1 MRQRKYFE
9 YAGLTALLTTFF
21 GFFAVNVADID
32 FWWHIA
38 AGRNMLEEGIIPSVD
53 PFGVYDA
60 ANVWGQTVLKS
71 QWLGQVMLYAVYHW
85 LDINGIIFFRA
96 GILTLCIA
104 IVYLRCRLAATNSP
118 FAFVITALTGLAIL
132 HHTGERPQLFSFLYL
147 SLIFLLLDAFARS
160 KKQWLMYCIPLVM
173 LLWSNTHGGSILGIA
188 ALWLYSAGYVLENR
202 RVSQD
207 LKTTST
213 KLLLT
218 IAAISTVTL
227 LLTPNGLITLKY
239 IFFLQNS
246 PLRERVSEYASP
258 WSLWPITM
266 YYWVFICVA
275 LVSLPG
281 LCKRSYQKQVAVV
294 VALGVISLTGYRYIP
309 LFVLVAAPYV
319 AASLSRMFSSVK
331 PSHLVNLLVLVISL
345 AFLGYGFKQDR
356 VFQLG
361 VQDKQFPAG
370 AVAFI
375 KSHNLSGKMFNTMNW
390 GGYLIWQ
397 LSGTVTPFIDGRMLA
412 PARVVPYTHILW
424 ITPDGQRFFEQAG
437 FDLALIPHANAF
449 TRERYPVINYLLN
462 HPDWQVVYQDTAG
475 YLFIRRDNPPM

>member
-1 MRQRKYFE
+1 MYVRKYSPANVGCRAIAIHFASLLSTLACDPGYFQQIKTDFMRQRKYFE
-9 YAGLTALLTTFF
+9 YVGLTALLTTFF
-21 GFFAVNVADID
+21 GFFAVSVADID
-32 FWWHIA
+32 FWGHIA

-160 KKQWLMYCIPLVM
+160 KKPWLMYCIPLVM
-173 LLWSNTHGGSILGIA
+173 LLWSNTHGAAILGIV
-188 ALWLYSAGYVLENR
+188 ALWLYSVGYVLENHR
-202 RVSQD
+202 D
-207 LKTTST
+207 LKAAST

-218 IAAISTVTL
+218 IVAISTVTL

-258 WSLWPITM
+258 WSLWPITL

-281 LCKRSYQKQVAVV
+281 LFNRAYQRQVIVV
-294 VALGVISLTGYRYIP
+294 VALGIISVTGYRYSAVC
-309 LFVLVAAPYV
+309 LG
-319 AASLSRMFSSVK
+319 SRA
-331 PSHLVNLLVLVISL
+331 LC
-345 AFLGYGFKQDR
+345 GR
-356 VFQLG
+356 QL
-361 VQDKQFPAG
+361 
-370 AVAFI
+370 
-375 KSHNLSGKMFNTMNW
+375 
-390 GGYLIWQ
+390 
-397 LSGTVTPFIDGRMLA
+397 
-412 PARVVPYTHILW
+412 
-424 ITPDGQRFFEQAG
+424 
-437 FDLALIPHANAF
+437 
-449 TRERYPVINYLLN
+449 
-462 HPDWQVVYQDTAG
+462 
-475 YLFIRRDNPPM
+475 